1 MNCWAHEQAAAIA
14 RQVLEA
20 WKPYAWGT
28 AVAPNVDL
36 TNDIRAVTEHCS
48 EIRSPADAARVVAEV
63 LATAHPE
70 RSEQFDCYTCTS
82 VGAKLYRELHA
93 AGLAP
98 PPTG

>member
-1 MNCWAHEQAAAIA
+1 MNSAAHERAAAIT

-28 AVAPNVDL
+28 AVAPRVDL
-36 TNDIRAVTEHCS
+36 TDDIHAVTEHWT
-48 EIRSPADAARVVAEV
+48 EIRSPDDAARIVAEV

-70 RSEQFDCYTCTS
+70 RREQFDRYTCTS
-82 VGAKLYRELHA
+82 VGAMLFRELHA

-98 PPTG
+98 PHAG